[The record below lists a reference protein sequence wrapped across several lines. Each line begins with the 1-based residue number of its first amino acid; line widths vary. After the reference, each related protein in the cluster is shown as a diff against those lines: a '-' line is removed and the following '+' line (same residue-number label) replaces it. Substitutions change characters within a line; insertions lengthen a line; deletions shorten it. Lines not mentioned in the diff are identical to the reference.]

1 VFDVSRTIRVVET
14 FPATPAP
21 SRVDALLVFRF
32 PANPSAPLDLSPP
45 FMNGP
50 INDLV
55 DNQPKIPLICCQL
68 IFSEKSFA

>member
-1 VFDVSRTIRVVET
+1 VFDVSRTIRVVER

-21 SRVDALLVFRF
+21 SRVDARLVFRF
-32 PANPSAPLDLSPP
+32 PANPPAPPDLSPP

-55 DNQPKIPLICCQL
+55 DNQRKIPLICCKL
-68 IFSEKSFA
+68 ILSEKSFA